1 MIARG
6 MVERPYAYEFTL
18 TGISPEIV
26 AIFNP
31 PLSLRSNSLDS
42 WLGFGGF
49 HTTQSDCNLNYVD
62 VECTLSEGNFVAN
75 NSPPRIVGRKTEDE
89 KPYHTLAS
97 TGKMPWIFHR
107 ITTNQ
112 ISELKIKILPT
123 KRLSKKAAASPP
135 TTIDGKEIK
144 IYFCFKNQGRQ
155 TESMEHTFKE
165 PRNREI
171 NRILEHPFAQNFLE
185 KQAKTAKRKQNK
197 ATMTEPQTDLHPIT
211 ETPKTSKRE
220 RKGNST
226 YDTLADIIRSS
237 KEKTWKPNQRKK
249 LIVRKFSDS

>member
-1 MIARG
+1 MVGRG
-6 MVERPYAYEFTL
+6 MVEQPYAYEFTL
-18 TGISPEIV
+18 TGITPEIV

-31 PLSLRSNSLDS
+31 PLILRSNTLDS

-49 HTTQSDCNLNYVD
+49 QSDYDLNYVD
-62 VECTLSEGNFVAN
+62 VECTLSAGHFMAN
-75 NSPPRIVGRKTEDE
+75 NSPTQIVGRKMEDK
-89 KPYHTLAS
+89 KPYHTLVLS
-97 TGKMPWIFHR
+97 GKLPWIFHR

-155 TESMEHTFKE
+155 TESMGYTFKE
-165 PRNREI
+165 PRNRELHH
-171 NRILEHPFAQNFLE
+171 ILEHPFAKHFLE
-185 KQAKTAKRKQNK
+185 KQTTAKRKQNK
-197 ATMTEPQTDLHPIT
+197 AIMTEPQTDLHPIT
-211 ETPKTSKRE
+211 ETPKTNKRG
-220 RKGNST
+220 RKGNLT
-226 YDTLADIIRSS
+226 YDTPADIIHSS

-249 LIVRKFSDS
+249 LIV